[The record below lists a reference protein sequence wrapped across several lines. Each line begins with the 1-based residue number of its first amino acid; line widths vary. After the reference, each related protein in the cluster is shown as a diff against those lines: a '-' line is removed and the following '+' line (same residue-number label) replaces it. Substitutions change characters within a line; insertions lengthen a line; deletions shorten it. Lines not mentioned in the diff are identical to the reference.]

1 MLYQISS
8 HNLELTES
16 MRFLAQEK
24 VGKLERFFKD
34 QNPQKV
40 VARITMGKGVGK
52 GTFES
57 QIEIS
62 WAGQKVVGNETAY
75 TLENSLI
82 KAVEEV
88 RRQIAK
94 LKAPDNKAWEE
105 RRKQKMS
112 DGLSEKEPK

>member
-1 MLYQISS
+1 M
-8 HNLELTES
+8 
-16 MRFLAQEK
+16 
-24 VGKLERFFKD
+24 D
-34 QNPQKV
+34 
-40 VARITMGKGVGK
+40 KGVGK

-105 RRKQKMS
+105 RRKQKAGNS
-112 DGLSEKEPK
+112 SAWEELE